1 MDARQRVA
9 WREADRIL
17 DGLLDLPPERRA
29 AALAATTLDADVRAL
44 AQRLLAAHDCR
55 SGPLEAAPALELALA
70 DAGDALK
77 DRRLGRWRLLE
88 QIGRG
93 GMAVVHR
100 AVSAE
105 APVGQ
110 QAAVK
115 VLTLGAL
122 AGGGRERFL
131 REQQLLSRLRH
142 PGIVP
147 LYDAGVAED
156 GTPWLA
162 MALIDG
168 KRIDTWCEQR
178 RLEIEQRV
186 DLALHVADALA
197 HAHRSLVI
205 HRDIK
210 PSNVLVDDDGHAQL
224 LDFGIARLDDEQE
237 AERTATALRALTPE
251 YAAPEQFLGA
261 PPSTAMDVYGLGA
274 LLYRILTGQ
283 SPRPQGLH
291 GIDTQTLPPSR
302 AVQRD
307 PEWPSPTRRLWV
319 RRLRGDLDTVV
330 MKALA
335 RQPEQRYASVEA
347 LAEDL
352 RRWRG
357 RHPVRARPQSRRYRA
372 GRFAARHRLGVTA
385 AALLALTLAAGIAGT
400 LWQAHQARQQAALA
414 QAAQQRTAQAL
425 ARSNAIRDFLFEL
438 FRTTAPGKPR
448 EQLPTTAELLTAA
461 VEQLPE
467 RFRNDP
473 ETEAE
478 FLAAIAEVYY
488 QRDLPEHV
496 ELRRRLLQLRTPQRL
511 RQPAAYATAQ
521 ADLAHSLASADAS
534 DQEESQRLFAEAIA
548 QLERSAPDSTELAH
562 AYRQR
567 TTLHMHR
574 GDGAA
579 RLGDSERAWD
589 ILAGRDEVSE
599 RERFFAVAAVAAGHH
614 QAGGYAKSLGFYDQA
629 IDLGRRVFGREHVH
643 PATLTLNRSGA
654 LSHLGRFAEAEAGLL
669 ASLADY
675 ERIFDKPRGYMLAAW
690 RELELL
696 HYRQGRYEQALQ
708 ARDQWDRLLHE
719 AEPDNR
725 EEQAKSRLWRARNLV
740 RLGRVAEAEALLRA
754 ATPVLQVDGGSG
766 ARNRLMAASSSLRL
780 ACDRALP
787 TGLPEIREQALAL
800 AREMNGQDLVHA
812 AEAHAVVGYC
822 ALRDGDPRQALL
834 HLQRAAA
841 LHAALPQGDAAEVAE
856 HLLWRGQA
864 LTALGDAG
872 QARATWDQAQHLLQ
886 SADLQAHPVS
896 AQLRRAMR

>member
-1 MDARQRVA
+1 M
-9 WREADRIL
+9 
-17 DGLLDLPPERRA
+17 LDLPPERRA
-29 AALAATTLDADVRAL
+29 AALAAATLDEGVRAL
-44 AQRLLAAHDCR
+44 VQRLLAAHDCQ
-55 SGPLEAAPALELALA
+55 SGPLESAPALGLAAA
-70 DAGDALK
+70 DAADALK

-88 QIGRG
+88 QIGCG
-93 GMAVVHR
+93 GMAVVYR
-100 AVSAE
+100 AVSTE
-105 APVGQ
+105 PPVGQ

-147 LYDAGVAED
+147 LYDAGIAED

-168 KRIDTWCEQR
+168 VRIDAWCEQR
-178 RLEIEQRV
+178 RLEVEQRI
-186 DLALHVADALA
+186 DLVLRVADALA

-224 LDFGIARLDDEQE
+224 LDFGIARLDDDRQ

-283 SPRPQGLH
+283 SPRPQGAQ
-291 GIDTQTLPPSR
+291 GVDTQTLPPSR

-307 PEWPSPTRRLWV
+307 ADWPSPTRRLWV

-335 RQPEQRYASVEA
+335 RLPEQRYASVEA
-347 LAEDL
+347 MAEDL

-357 RHPVRARPQSRRYRA
+357 RHPIRARPQSLRYRA

-400 LWQAHQARQQAALA
+400 LWQAQQARQQAALA

-438 FRTTAPGKPR
+438 FRTTAPGQPR
-448 EQLPTTAELLTAA
+448 EQLPTTAELLAAA

-467 RFRNDP
+467 RFRDDP

-478 FLAAIAEVYY
+478 FLDAIAEVYY

-496 ELRRRLLQLRTPQRL
+496 ELRRRLLQLRAPQRL
-511 RQPAAYATAQ
+511 RRPAVYAAAQ
-521 ADLAHSLASADAS
+521 ADLAQSLAAV
-534 DQEESQRLFAEAIA
+534 DQDESHRLFDEAIA
-548 QLERSAPDSTELAH
+548 QLERSAPDSTELAY

-567 TTLHMHR
+567 ATLQMHR

-579 RLGDSERAWD
+579 RLRDSERAWA
-589 ILAGRDEVSE
+589 ILGGRDDVSE
-599 RERFFAVAAVAAGHH
+599 RERFFVVAAVAAGHH
-614 QAGGYAKSLGFYDQA
+614 QAGGYEKALGYYDQA
-629 IDLGRRVFGREHVH
+629 IDLGHRVFGEAHVH

-654 LSHLGRFAEAEAGLL
+654 LSHLGRFAEAEAGLV

-675 ERIFDKPRGYMLAAW
+675 ERIFDKPRGSMLAAW

-696 HYRQGRYEQALQ
+696 YYRQGRYQQALQ
-708 ARDQWDRLLHE
+708 ARDQWDRLLQE

-725 EEQAKSRLWRARNLV
+725 EEQAKSRLWRARDLL
-740 RLGRVAEAEALLRA
+740 RLGRAAEAEVLLRA
-754 ATPVLQVDGGSG
+754 AMPVLQADGGPG
-766 ARNRLMAASSSLRL
+766 ARNRLMAASSALRL

-787 TGLPEIREQALAL
+787 TMPPETREQALAL
-800 AREMNGQDLVHA
+800 AREMNGHGLVHA

-822 ALRDGDPRQALL
+822 ALREGDPRQALL
-834 HLQRAAA
+834 HLQRAAE
-841 LHAALPQGDAAEVAE
+841 LDAALPPGDAAEVAE

-864 LTALGDAG
+864 LAALGDTERARTTWA
-872 QARATWDQAQHLLQ
+872 QARQLLR
-886 SADLQAHPVS
+886 SADLLAHPVN
-896 AQLRRAMR
+896 AQLHRAMR

>member
-1 MDARQRVA
+1 MA
-9 WREADRIL
+9 WREADRVL

-29 AALAATTLDADVRAL
+29 AALAAATLDDDLRAL
-44 AQRLLAAHDCR
+44 VQRLLNAHDCR
-55 SGPLEAAPALELALA
+55 SGPLEAVPVLEMAA
-70 DAGDALK
+70 DADDTLK

-93 GMAVVHR
+93 GMAVVYR
-100 AVSAE
+100 AVSTQ

-147 LYDAGVAED
+147 LYDAGIADD

-168 KRIDTWCEQR
+168 VRIDAWCER
-178 RLEIEQRV
+178 HRFEVEQCI
-186 DLALHVADALA
+186 DLVLQVADALA

-224 LDFGIARLDDEQE
+224 LDFGIARLDDDQD

-274 LLYRILTGQ
+274 LLYRILTGR
-283 SPRPQGLH
+283 SPRPQGLQ

-302 AVQRD
+302 VVQSD
-307 PEWPSPTRRLWV
+307 PALPSPTRRLWV

-385 AALLALTLAAGIAGT
+385 AALLALTLATGVAGT
-400 LWQAHQARQQAALA
+400 LWQAQQARQQAVLA

-448 EQLPTTAELLTAA
+448 EQLPTTAELLAAA

-488 QRDLPEHV
+488 QRNLPEHV
-496 ELRRRLLQLRTPQRL
+496 ELRRRLLQLRAPQRL
-511 RQPAAYATAQ
+511 RQPVAHAAAQ
-521 ADLAHSLASADAS
+521 VDLAQSLATADAS
-534 DQEESQRLFAEAIA
+534 EQEESQRLFAEAIA

-567 TTLHMHR
+567 GTLHMHR

-579 RLGDSERAWD
+579 RLRDSERAWA

-614 QAGGYAKSLGFYDQA
+614 QAGGYAKALGFYDQA

-675 ERIFDKPRGYMLAAW
+675 ARIFDKPRGYMLAAW

-696 HYRQGRYEQALQ
+696 YYRQGRYEQALQ

-725 EEQAKSRLWRARNLV
+725 QEQAKSQLWRARDLV
-740 RLGRVAEAEALLRA
+740 RLGRAADAEALLHA
-754 ATPVLQVDGGSG
+754 AAPVLQADGGSG

-787 TGLPEIREQALAL
+787 AIPPEAREQALAL

-822 ALRDGDPRQALL
+822 ALRNGDSRQALR
-834 HLQRAAA
+834 HLQRAAT
-841 LHAALPQGDAAEVAE
+841 LHAALPRGDAAEVAE

-864 LTALGDAG
+864 LTALGETE
-872 QARATWDQAQHLLQ
+872 QARTTWAQAQQRLR
-886 SADLQAHPVS
+886 SADLLAHPVN
-896 AQLRRAMR
+896 AQLHRAMR